1 MQLLI
6 VHHESK
12 IGDKLVKIVREYT
25 SHQAHFVSS
34 DAAAVSWAEQHS
46 GCDLLLAQ
54 LDADGI
60 DGLRLRG
67 LFLENFPGIQ
77 TMFMPPYRASE
88 QRLDVLH
95 TKVFPEPI
103 DSERLLSAI
112 TRATQLEA
120 GAIDPSHV
128 VDVLQ
133 MFCLSRKS
141 GALQIVKGN
150 QNSLVYLQDGEL
162 LDAETAQSRGLDAIY
177 EIVNWGY
184 VEFVYNAKAS
194 PNETTIKV
202 AWDTALV
209 DAVLRRKKAQAHD
222 RQGSPSQDSSK
233 ATFPLE
239 RDLTGQEFGIYRV
252 LRKISESFWAEIY
265 QAEQTSVGRSVA
277 LYVLRSNLRDN
288 PVRAQEFLAHASA
301 NANVQHPALL
311 SVYEAGE
318 CNGTYF
324 YAREFVV
331 GETLLD
337 SRLSKKT
344 ISEALGLRIVASV
357 AAAISYLDEN
367 HVLHTPLRLTR
378 ILISTDGQARLAD
391 IAVANPAIAQ
401 TAPAKSEIQMLGR
414 MLIPVVKADSSRE
427 SGHVLTLLR
436 RMQSSGTDAIASWDQ
451 LKEEATKLES
461 IVGPPQVRKSSKTTN
476 LIQKMKLWRTGT

>member
-12 IGDKLVKIVREYT
+12 IGDELVKIVREHT
-25 SHQAHFVSS
+25 SHRAHFVSS
-34 DAAAVSWAEQHS
+34 DAAALSWAEQHS
-46 GCDLLLAQ
+46 ECDLLLAQ

-60 DGLRLRG
+60 DGLKLGDSFR
-67 LFLENFPGIQ
+67 ENFPGIQ

-112 TRATQLEA
+112 TRATQLET
-120 GAIDPSHV
+120 GAIDPFHV

-141 GALQIVKGN
+141 GALQMVKGN

-177 EIVNWGY
+177 EIVGWDY
-184 VEFVYNAKAS
+184 VEFAHDAGTS

-209 DAVLRRKKAQAHD
+209 DAVLRRKKAKAYD
-222 RQGSPSQDSSK
+222 RHGAPSDNSCKTS
-233 ATFPLE
+233 FPLE
-239 RDLTGQEFGIYRV
+239 RDLTGRDFGIYRV
-252 LRKISESFWAEIY
+252 GRKLSESFWAEIY

-277 LYVLRSNLRDN
+277 LYVLRSNLRN
-288 PVRAQEFLAHASA
+288 YPVRAQEFLAQASA

-311 SVYEAGE
+311 SVYEAGQ

-324 YAREFVV
+324 YAREFVA

-344 ISEALGLRIVASV
+344 ISEALALRIVASV

-367 HVLHTPLRLTR
+367 HVLHAPLRLTR
-378 ILISTDGQARLAD
+378 IFISPDGQARLAD
-391 IAVANPAIAQ
+391 IAVANPANAQ

-427 SGHVLTLLR
+427 SGHVLTLLH
-436 RMQSSGTDAIASWDQ
+436 RMQSSGTDAIASWGQ
-451 LKEEATKLES
+451 LKEETKNLEP

-476 LIQKMKLWRTGT
+476 LIQKMKLWRSGS

>member
-12 IGDKLVKIVREYT
+12 IGDELVKIVREYT

-34 DAAAVSWAEQHS
+34 AAAALSWAEQHS
-46 GCDLLLAQ
+46 ECDLLLAQ

-60 DGLRLRG
+60 DGLTLRG
-67 LFLENFPGIQ
+67 SFGENFPGIQ

-120 GAIDPSHV
+120 GAIDSFHV

-133 MFCLSRKS
+133 MFCLNRKS
-141 GALQIVKGN
+141 GALQMVKGN

-177 EIVNWGY
+177 ETVGWGD
-184 VEFVYNAKAS
+184 VEFAYDAKAS
-194 PNETTIKV
+194 PNATTIKV

-209 DAVLRRKKAQAHD
+209 DAVLRRKKAKAHD
-222 RQGSPSQDSSK
+222 RHDSPSQDSSK
-233 ATFPLE
+233 SSFPLE
-239 RDLTGQEFGIYRV
+239 PDLTGRDFGIYRV
-252 LRKISESFWAEIY
+252 GRKLSENFWAKIY
-265 QAEQTSVGRSVA
+265 EAEQTSVGRSVA
-277 LYVLRSNLRDN
+277 LHVLRSNLRNN
-288 PVRAQEFLAHASA
+288 PVLAQEFLAHASA

-324 YAREFVV
+324 YAREFVA

-344 ISEALGLRIVASV
+344 ISEALALRIVASI

-367 HVLHTPLRLTR
+367 HVLHAPLRLTR
-378 ILISTDGQARLAD
+378 ILISTDAQARLAE
-391 IAVANPAIAQ
+391 IAVANPANAQ
-401 TAPAKSEIQMLGR
+401 TAPAKTEIQMLG
-414 MLIPVVKADSSRE
+414 
-427 SGHVLTLLR
+427 GC
-436 RMQSSGTDAIASWDQ
+436 
-451 LKEEATKLES
+451 
-461 IVGPPQVRKSSKTTN
+461 
-476 LIQKMKLWRTGT
+476 

>member
-6 VHHESK
+6 VHRESK
-12 IGDKLVKIVREYT
+12 IGDELIKIVREYT

-34 DAAAVSWAEQHS
+34 NAAALSWAEQHLE
-46 GCDLLLAQ
+46 CDLLLAQ

-60 DGLRLRG
+60 DGLKLG
-67 LFLENFPGIQ
+67 GSFGENFPGIQ
-77 TMFMPPYRASE
+77 TMFMPSYRASE

-112 TRATQLEA
+112 SRATQLEA
-120 GAIDPSHV
+120 GAINPFHV

-133 MFCLSRKS
+133 MFCLSRRS
-141 GALQIVKGN
+141 GALQMVKGN
-150 QNSLVYLQDGEL
+150 QNGLVYLQDGEF
-162 LDAETAQSRGLDAIY
+162 LDAETAHSHGLDAIY
-177 EIVNWGY
+177 EIAGWDY
-184 VEFVYNAKAS
+184 VEFAHDAKAS

-209 DAVLRRKKAQAHD
+209 DAVLRRKEAKAYD

-233 ATFPLE
+233 TSFPLE
-239 RDLTGQEFGIYRV
+239 RDLTGQKFGIYRV
-252 LRKISESFWAEIY
+252 GRKLSENFWAEIY

-277 LYVLRSNLRDN
+277 LHVLRSNLRSN

-324 YAREFVV
+324 YAREFVA

-344 ISEALGLRIVASV
+344 ISGALALRIVASV

-367 HVLHTPLRLTR
+367 HVLHAPLRLTR
-378 ILISTDGQARLAD
+378 IFISTDAQARLAD
-391 IAVANPAIAQ
+391 IAVANPAHAQ

-427 SGHVLTLLR
+427 SGHVVTLLH

-451 LKEEATKLES
+451 LKEETKNLES
-461 IVGPPQVRKSSKTTN
+461 IVGPPRARKLSKTTN
-476 LIQKMKLWRTGT
+476 LIQKMKLWRSGS